1 MQSDESIRNLLI
13 YSIYKERM
21 LMKGNAIAQL
31 KPVTVIGNELQKK
44 FFLNLVD
51 DFEEIKALSAHRYCI
66 CKIQGRLQI
75 FVIVLLCGLSILFSG
90 VGDRVVF
97 RRFQQIRLNYACP
110 FHALRAF
117 NILSV
122 FLSADFSFFAVSIKN
137 SWILSML

>member
-1 MQSDESIRNLLI
+1 
-13 YSIYKERM
+13 
-21 LMKGNAIAQL
+21 MKGNAIAQL

-90 VGDRVVF
+90 VGNRV
-97 RRFQQIRLNYACP
+97 L
-110 FHALRAF
+110 
-117 NILSV
+117 
-122 FLSADFSFFAVSIKN
+122 FLTLIGKVRDGNEQTYYFAGRTKN
-137 SWILSML
+137 SS